1 MDFGFPPP
9 ETDCA
14 SREKTQ
20 RWTEHCHFMLV
31 VCLFVETGVCS
42 RGGRVGSRAC
52 IPVHAH
58 AHDQAKTGRDVKLS
72 PRRTWSTAPGFR
84 WSCCLKLYGCEGRL
98 NSMGDISNP
107 LFLFIIRFSER

>member
-1 MDFGFPPP
+1 MRQCECVVQSKNCHMICFVSVGRSSYRTAERFFVKTRRTHIRGRTTMDFGFPPP

-58 AHDQAKTGRDVKLS
+58 AHD
-72 PRRTWSTAPGFR
+72 
-84 WSCCLKLYGCEGRL
+84 
-98 NSMGDISNP
+98 
-107 LFLFIIRFSER
+107 